1 MAYNLYQSVC
11 NLGCEYL
18 QLLSAKTIHSVRIL
32 HPLYP
37 GPPKPNG
44 LNPVR
49 CYETQKKHC
58 AKGNEPKYTHIC
70 ISGWIKS
77 ISLTWTQL
85 LSYGQLWGWFPLWT
99 MHANMCTYIYIY
111 TIYISIYISPLDAF
125 PLVKF
130 QFLMVVLSWIQYLY
144 LYYGY
149 SDIYRYIYD

>member
-18 QLLSAKTIHSVRIL
+18 QLLSAKTIHSVRSL

-111 TIYISIYISPLDAF
+111 IQYTHNIHKYIYIYIPIRCSSPSQIPILDGSLVLNPIFISIL
-125 PLVKF
+125 
-130 QFLMVVLSWIQYLY
+130 WI
-144 LYYGY
+144 
-149 SDIYRYIYD
+149 